1 MFPDTV
7 SLNMTAIDDHQYN
20 DKLLSFWNSVYGIN
34 MTAMADK
41 ERREPRLLNVEEDQM
56 RTNKIILQEI
66 DMNTVKM
73 TDIQLTSPFHLEV
86 LKKGYIRGIALHY
99 SVGFTS
105 GRERIQY
112 PEKDKA
118 SKQSV
123 LFLKDFLI
131 CSSGDDLVGLI
142 TMEHTERG
150 VRINLSGVK
159 LKVGRLKVEGLLLNV
174 SIRARSN
181 RKFRAWTLLK
191 ISEKSFSKIQILEK
205 GNYKKRFP
213 KNVRSLSDSVQPITH
228 NHRSSYSSFSL

>member
-7 SLNMTAIDDHQYN
+7 SLNMTAVDDYQEN
-20 DKLLSFWNSVYGIN
+20 DQLLSLWNSVYGIN

-41 ERREPRLLNVEEDQM
+41 ERREPRLLNVEEDQI
-56 RTNKIILQEI
+56 RSNKIILQEI

-73 TDIQLTSPFHLEV
+73 TDIKLTTPFQLKV
-86 LKKGYIRGIALHY
+86 LKKGYIRGIAFHY
-99 SVGFTS
+99 SVGFAS
-105 GRERIQY
+105 GRERFQY
-112 PEKDKA
+112 PEKEKA

-123 LFLKDFLI
+123 LFLKDFLV
-131 CSSGDDLVGLI
+131 CNSGDDLLGLI

-159 LKVGRLKVEGLLLNV
+159 LKVGRLKVLLLNV

-191 ISEKSFSKIQILEK
+191 IIKKSFSKIQILKK
-205 GNYKKRFP
+205 GNNKKRFP
-213 KNVRSLSDSVQPITH
+213 KNVRSLSDSV
-228 NHRSSYSSFSL
+228 RSANYA